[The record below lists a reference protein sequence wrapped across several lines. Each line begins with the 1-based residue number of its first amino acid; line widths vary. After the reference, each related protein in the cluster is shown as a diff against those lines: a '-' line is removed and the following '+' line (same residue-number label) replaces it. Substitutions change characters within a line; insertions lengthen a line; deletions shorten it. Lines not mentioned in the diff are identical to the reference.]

1 MNGYVDHVAKVG
13 LLHIFVCFVRFPFP
27 LVVVARLQ
35 HQLGMKGRMQL
46 LRSIPAVVVPHKRQ
60 FSLKRFLSVK
70 DSTVRSPRWLTTTK
84 ESMNHSV
91 ASFVSPR
98 LIEAYA
104 LSLLAASDA
113 RKLYP
118 RPVSREEIYDLVRVI
133 SSRDCVGATPAG
145 QLMERLLEVTV
156 SADGAITLALKGVR
170 TMSAS

>member
-13 LLHIFVCFVRFPFP
+13 LLHIFVCFVRFSFP

-35 HQLGMKGRMQL
+35 HQLGMKGCMQL

-70 DSTVRSPRWLTTTK
+70 DSTARSPRWLTTTK

-113 RKLYP
+113 RKYIQG
-118 RPVSREEIYDLVRVI
+118 RFPVKKSTTWCV
-133 SSRDCVGATPAG
+133 SSRPA
-145 QLMERLLEVTV
+145 TV
-156 SADGAITLALKGVR
+156 SARHLP
-170 TMSAS
+170 AS